1 MSPFSERSY
10 IWVFY
15 TAAGFLLAG
24 VVLRAV
30 LVIEDRTVLLEA
42 QLLLL
47 GWLALFAS
55 EPLIS
60 KRWRTWSILYM
71 VLQIGIAVGL
81 FLLPGNEDFFAV
93 LFAVLSMQAL
103 QRFGRLGALWLVA
116 FIPLMLFAF
125 LGDYEL
131 PQAMTLTLVYTAVNV
146 ILGLYALAMRR
157 AEQARHRNKV
167 LGQEL
172 ELANAEL
179 NEYLERVES
188 LVVAEERNRVARE
201 LHDSVT
207 QTIFSMTL
215 ASQSAAIL
223 LRREPSKAD
232 EQLERLR
239 QLAES
244 ALAEMRLL
252 VSELKPDAIG
262 GGTLVEAIRRD
273 ADRRQSDGLSVLFDV
288 QEVPLDPDT
297 EPLSAAEETALARIV
312 QEALNNV
319 VKHAGTSKA
328 TILLYLGGRPRLE
341 IRDQGRGFDP
351 QGAPDGSG
359 MGLASMS
366 ERATE
371 VGWVFEIAG
380 APGQGTRVVV
390 QRAAGQRG
398 GR

>member
-1 MSPFSERSY
+1 MIINRHQRWDPYMSPFSDRSY

-15 TAAGFLLAG
+15 TAAGLLLAG
-24 VVLRAV
+24 VVLRSV
-30 LVIEDRTVLLEA
+30 LMIEDGTVLLEA
-42 QLLLL
+42 LLLLL

-55 EPLIS
+55 EPSIS
-60 KRWRTWSILYM
+60 KRWKQWPLPYM
-71 VLQIGIAVGL
+71 VLQTGIVVGL
-81 FLLPGNEDFFAV
+81 FLLPGDEDFFAV

-103 QRFGRLGALWLVA
+103 RRFGRLGALWLVA
-116 FIPLMLFAF
+116 FVPLMLAAF
-125 LGDYEL
+125 LADYEL

-146 ILGLYALAMRR
+146 ILGLYALATRR
-157 AEQARHRNKV
+157 AEQARHRNRA

-179 NEYLERVES
+179 TEYLERVES

-215 ASQSAAIL
+215 AGQSAAIL

-262 GGTLVEAIRRD
+262 GGSLVEAIRRD
-273 ADRRQSDGLSVLFDV
+273 VDRRRSDGVSVSFDV
-288 QEVPLDPDT
+288 QEEPLDADDR
-297 EPLSAAEETALARIV
+297 AAIDR
-312 QEALNNV
+312 
-319 VKHAGTSKA
+319 
-328 TILLYLGGRPRLE
+328 GGSRPRSH
-341 IRDQGRGFDP
+341 RPGGTQQCRQACRHVPGNDPSSPGR
-351 QGAPDGSG
+351 Q
-359 MGLASMS
+359 
-366 ERATE
+366 T
-371 VGWVFEIAG
+371 
-380 APGQGTRVVV
+380 
-390 QRAAGQRG
+390 
-398 GR
+398 